1 MLAESS
7 VAARPRL
14 GALFILIAGSL
25 WATTGTS
32 ASFLPANV
40 SPLATGAASFIVGS
54 LLLFVTSI
62 SSSVLVLRT
71 PAHRI
76 RLGVAALAVAV
87 FPLAFYSSMN
97 LAGVAVGTVVTVGSA
112 PIFATV
118 LEIVFYRRR
127 PRILWMAASASA
139 VAGVLLLAFSG
150 IASGAEGR
158 SVAQLAEAPF
168 GILLGLIAGFAYAYY
183 TFESRR
189 LITDGQPSRGVF
201 GAMFLVA
208 AIALLPVLL
217 AMGAPL
223 FQSGLTI
230 GIVGYLA
237 AGPMFAAYLFFGVGL
252 RSTSSSTATTLT
264 LIEPF
269 VATILAIVVV
279 GERLASLGWAGL
291 VLILVGVT
299 VMVIGG

>member
-1 MLAESS
+1 M
-7 VAARPRL
+7 L

-25 WATTGTS
+25 WATTGMS

-54 LLLFVTSI
+54 LLLFVTSFR
-62 SSSVLVLRT
+62 SSLGVLRA
-71 PAHRI
+71 PALRS

-112 PIFATV
+112 PIFAAV
-118 LEIVFYRRR
+118 LEMIFYRRQ
-127 PRILWMAASASA
+127 PRLLWLAASAAA
-139 VAGVLLLAFSG
+139 VLGVLLLAYSG
-150 IASGAEGR
+150 VVSGAANR
-158 SVAQLAEAPF
+158 SVTQVAEVPF

-189 LITDGQPSRGVF
+189 LITWGQPSRGVF
-201 GAMFLVA
+201 GAMCVLA

-217 AMGAPL
+217 ATGAPL
-223 FQSGLTI
+223 VQSPTTI
-230 GIVGYLA
+230 GIMGYLA
-237 AGPMFAAYLFFGVGL
+237 LGPMFAAYLFFGAGL
-252 RSTSSSTATTLT
+252 RTTSSSTATTLT

-279 GERLASLGWAGL
+279 GERLAAVGWAGL

-299 VMVIGG
+299 IMVVGG